1 MSTEVL
7 AEARRVWV
15 VATALAVEWRAAQPL
30 CQGRVVVPK
39 RAKATGGTAASLGL
53 GMLAADP
60 ASAEGHERSPAR
72 RTFAAFSRAHQ
83 LLPAFSR
90 H

>member
-1 MSTEVL
+1 M
-7 AEARRVWV
+7 RV
-15 VATALAVEWRAAQPL
+15 VEGCTAQPL
-30 CQGRVVVPK
+30 CQGRIVLPK
-39 RAKATGGTAASLGL
+39 RAKVTGGTAATLGR
-53 GMLAADP
+53 GALAAVP
-60 ASAEGHERSPAR
+60 ANAVGRERSLVK

>member
-15 VATALAVEWRAAQPL
+15 VATALAVEWR
-30 CQGRVVVPK
+30 VVVPK
-39 RAKATGGTAASLGL
+39 RAKATGRTAASLGL
-53 GMLAADP
+53 WALAAGP
-60 ASAEGHERSPAR
+60 ANANGCERSFAWEAI
-72 RTFAAFSRAHQ
+72 AAFSRAHQ

>member
-1 MSTEVL
+1 MFCEHQVRWPKRGGCGL
-7 AEARRVWV
+7 LPRCLWCG
-15 VATALAVEWRAAQPL
+15 AQAL
-30 CQGRVVVPK
+30 CQERTVLPK
-39 RAKATGGTAASLGL
+39 RAKAAGETAASLGL
-53 GMLAADP
+53 GTLAADP

>member
-1 MSTEVL
+1 ML
-7 AEARRVWV
+7 QRCLWCG
-15 VATALAVEWRAAQPL
+15 ALAVR
-30 CQGRVVVPK
+30 QGRIVLPK

-53 GMLAADP
+53 WALAADP
-60 ASAEGHERSPAR
+60 ANAAGRERSPAR

>member
-53 GMLAADP
+53 WALAAGP
-60 ASAEGHERSPAR
+60 ANANGRERSFAR
-72 RTFAAFSRAHQ
+72 EAIAAFSRAHQ